1 MTTHRRPDR
10 SEAAD
15 YYFRYIDV
23 VPDGD
28 IRETLLLQRE
38 EMRGLFRGVSAAQ
51 HGFRYDAGKWTLR
64 EVVGHLSDT
73 ERMCVA
79 RAMWFARG
87 LEGEMPSFD
96 QHIAIAAGQ
105 FESRSWG
112 SLVDE
117 LDSVRGATLSLF
129 ADLPDAAWDR
139 RGIASGNPFTVR
151 ALAWL
156 AAGHVTHHLKIVR
169 DRYLLSTS

>member
-1 MTTHRRPDR
+1 MTSTRPDR
-10 SEAAD
+10 SEAAE
-15 YYFRYIDV
+15 YYFRYIDI

-28 IRETLLLQRE
+28 IRQMLASQRD
-38 EMRGLFRGVSAAQ
+38 EMRQLFAGIPPDRA
-51 HGFRYDAGKWTLR
+51 GFRYAEGKWTLG

-73 ERMCVA
+73 ERLFEA

-96 QHIAIAAGQ
+96 QNVAMAAAN
-105 FESRSWG
+105 FAARSWQ
-112 SLVDE
+112 SLIDE
-117 LDSVRGATLSLF
+117 LDAVRGATIAF
-129 ADLPDAAWDR
+129 VADLPDEAWDR

-156 AAGHVTHHLKIVR
+156 AAGHVAHHLRIVR
-169 DRYLLSTS
+169 DRYL

>member
-1 MTTHRRPDR
+1 MKSTNRPQR

-28 IRETLLLQRE
+28 IRSTLAAQRD
-38 EMRGLFRGVSAAQ
+38 EMRRLFGGVPSGH
-51 HGFRYDAGKWTLR
+51 HGFRYDRDKWTLR
-64 EVVGHLSDT
+64 QVVGHLSDT
-73 ERMCVA
+73 ERVFAA
-79 RAMWFARG
+79 RAMWFARA

-96 QHIAIAAGQ
+96 QDISIAAGD
-105 FESRSWG
+105 FDSRPWE
-112 SLVDE
+112 SLVGE
-117 LDSVRGATLSLF
+117 LDSVRAATLSLF
-129 ADLPDAAWDR
+129 DGLPDEAWDR

-156 AAGHVTHHLKIVR
+156 AAGHITHHLRIVR
-169 DRYLLSTS
+169 DRYLQQAS